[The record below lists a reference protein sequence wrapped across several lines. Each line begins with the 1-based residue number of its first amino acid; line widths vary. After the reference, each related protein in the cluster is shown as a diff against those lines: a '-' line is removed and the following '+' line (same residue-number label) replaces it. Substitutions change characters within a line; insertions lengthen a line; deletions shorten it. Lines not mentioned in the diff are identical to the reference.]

1 MLKFR
6 NLSGTRILLLILI
19 IGIISLLC
27 FLYVIERSETKMNS
41 INPTE
46 NFIVNNMVNH
56 NGTFATYLK
65 ENDELD
71 SDLVKGK
78 ESISESLGLW
88 LQYTVKKK
96 DEELFRQGYLQ
107 LEGNFMNDEGL
118 IYWKL
123 DPSGRNLLRP
133 LLQSRIYV

>member
-1 MLKFR
+1 MH
-6 NLSGTRILLLILI
+6 
-19 IGIISLLC
+19 
-27 FLYVIERSETKMNS
+27 S

-46 NFIVNNMVNH
+46 NFIENNMVNH
-56 NGTFATYLK
+56 NGTLATYLK

-88 LQYTVKKK
+88 LQYAVEKK
-96 DEELFRQGYLQ
+96 DEELFHQGYLQ
-107 LEGNFMNDEGL
+107 LEENFMNDEGL

-123 DPSGRNLLRP
+123 DPSGKETC
-133 LLQSRIYV
+133 YD

>member
-96 DEELFRQGYLQ
+96 MKNYSVRATF
-107 LEGNFMNDEGL
+107 N
-118 IYWKL
+118 
-123 DPSGRNLLRP
+123 
-133 LLQSRIYV
+133 